1 MSYAN
6 NDSEK
11 SHAKKEILPPFS
23 RQNDKTL
30 VLLSANS
37 LAVGRTQHSHPSAS
51 KLAPPLRQR
60 RNLNHAV
67 RAAKG

>member
-37 LAVGRTQHSHPSAS
+37 LAVGRTQHG
-51 KLAPPLRQR
+51 
-60 RNLNHAV
+60 LNSC
-67 RAAKG
+67 RAGR